1 MAVLYDPRYHTFV
14 SWADLMVE
22 QFASNQLEIP
32 NQKTDWRQWGRGLKS
47 IGVFAN
53 EAIPDPDQYG
63 DWSDWASALINTMN
77 GNV

>member
-32 NQKTDWRQWGRGLKS
+32 NEKTDWKAWGQGLKS
-47 IGVFAN
+47 IGVFSN
-53 EAIPDPDQYG
+53 EAVPDPDQYG
-63 DWSDWASALINTMN
+63 NWSDWASALINAMN